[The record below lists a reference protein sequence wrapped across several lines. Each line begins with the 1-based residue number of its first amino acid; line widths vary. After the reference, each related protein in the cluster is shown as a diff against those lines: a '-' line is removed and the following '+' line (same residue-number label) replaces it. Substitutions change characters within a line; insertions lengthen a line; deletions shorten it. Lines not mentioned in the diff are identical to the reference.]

1 MICPLMSYGGL
12 ESRDRDDRTMTRV
25 AQSPEPK
32 VILEPET
39 LTDLMPSVYEELRLL
54 AADYLRGERP
64 GHTLQ
69 PTALVHE
76 AYLRLLRQGQ
86 ITWHNRAHILG
97 FGARIMRQILISHA
111 IASTRLKRGGPDS
124 IRITLDEALDFY
136 DHREMSVSAVDE
148 ALRSL
153 EEIDPRQGQIVE
165 MRFFGGLTIEE
176 IAKALNVS
184 TATVKREWTFGKVWL
199 RRELSR

>member
-1 MICPLMSYGGL
+1 MLH
-12 ESRDRDDRTMTRV
+12 RDLQPRNYNVSPDPRTN
-25 AQSPEPK
+25 ASPEAHSN
-32 VILEPET
+32 VDSEALV
-39 LTDLMPSVYEELRLL
+39 DLMPCVYEELRHL

-86 ITWHNRAHILG
+86 TSWQNRAHVLG

-111 IASTRLKRGGPDS
+111 IANTRLKRGGPDS

-136 DHREMSVSAVDE
+136 DRREMSVSAVDE

-176 IAKALNVS
+176 IGKALDISN
-184 TATVKREWTFGKVWL
+184 ATVKREWTFAKVWL

>member
-1 MICPLMSYGGL
+1 MSCQDL
-12 ESRDRDDRTMTRV
+12 HSRDRNFRPIARSAV
-25 AQSPEPK
+25 LPEA
-32 VILEPET
+32 VRDAEADGLSG
-39 LTDLMPSVYEELRLL
+39 LMPNVYEELRRL

-76 AYLRLLRQGQ
+76 AYLRLLRQGRTTSQ
-86 ITWHNRAHILG
+86 NRAPVLG
-97 FGARIMRQILISHA
+97 LGARIMRQILISHA

-136 DHREMSVSAVDE
+136 ARREMSVSAVDE
-148 ALRSL
+148 ALRAL
-153 EEIDPRQGQIVE
+153 EELDPRQGQIVE

-176 IAKALNVS
+176 IAKALDIS
-184 TATVKREWTFGKVWL
+184 SATVKREWTFAKVWL

>member
-1 MICPLMSYGGL
+1 MVPLREANS
-12 ESRDRDDRTMTRV
+12 E
-25 AQSPEPK
+25 
-32 VILEPET
+32 IEPEA
-39 LTDLMPSVYEELRLL
+39 LSDLMPSVYEELRRL

-86 ITWHNRAHILG
+86 TSWHDRAHVLG

-124 IRITLDEALDFY
+124 IRITLDEALDFC
-136 DHREMSVSAVDE
+136 DRQEMSVSAVDE

-176 IAKALNVS
+176 IAKALDIS
-184 TATVKREWTFGKVWL
+184 SATVKREWTFAKVWL

>member
-1 MICPLMSYGGL
+1 MSCQDL
-12 ESRDRDDRTMTRV
+12 HSRDRNFRPIARTS
-25 AQSPEPK
+25 AFPEAATDA
-32 VILEPET
+32 EPDG
-39 LTDLMPSVYEELRLL
+39 LSDLMPSVYEELRRL

-86 ITWHNRAHILG
+86 TTWQNRAHVLG

-136 DHREMSVSAVDE
+136 DRREMSVSAVDE
-148 ALRSL
+148 ALQSL

-176 IAKALNVS
+176 IAKALDVS
-184 TATVKREWTFGKVWL
+184 SATVKREWTFAKVWL

>member
-1 MICPLMSYGGL
+1 MSYPDLQSRGRSASLTTKIAGL
-12 ESRDRDDRTMTRV
+12 PTPLSD
-25 AQSPEPK
+25 
-32 VILEPET
+32 LEAET
-39 LTDLMPSVYEELRLL
+39 LADLMPSVYEELRLL
-54 AADYLRGERP
+54 AAEYLRGERP

-86 ITWHNRAHILG
+86 ITWQNRAHVLG

-136 DHREMSVSAVDE
+136 DRREMSVSAVDE
-148 ALRSL
+148 ALQSL
-153 EEIDPRQGQIVE
+153 EDIDPRQGQIVE

-176 IAKALNVS
+176 IAKALDIS
-184 TATVKREWTFGKVWL
+184 TATVKREWTFAKVWL

>member
-1 MICPLMSYGGL
+1 MSCQDL
-12 ESRDRDDRTMTRV
+12 HSRDRNFRPVARTTPV
-25 AQSPEPK
+25 
-32 VILEPET
+32 PET
-39 LTDLMPSVYEELRLL
+39 LPDAEVDGLSGLMPSVYEELRRL
-54 AADYLRGERP
+54 AADYLKGERP

-86 ITWHNRAHILG
+86 TTWQNRAHVLG

-136 DHREMSVSAVDE
+136 DRREMSVAAVDE

-153 EEIDPRQGQIVE
+153 EDIDPRQGQIVE

-176 IAKALNVS
+176 IAKALEVS
-184 TATVKREWTFGKVWL
+184 PATVKRDWTFAKVWL

>member
-1 MICPLMSYGGL
+1 MPDRELQ
-12 ESRDRDDRTMTRV
+12 SRHGAGAPMTIPGKAPAGV
-25 AQSPEPK
+25 HE
-32 VILEPET
+32 VEPEA
-39 LTDLMPSVYEELRLL
+39 LSDLMPSVYEELRRL

-76 AYLRLLRQGQ
+76 AYLRLLRQGE
-86 ITWHNRAHILG
+86 ITWQNRAHVLG
-97 FGARIMRQILISHA
+97 FGARIMRQILINHA
-111 IASTRLKRGGPDS
+111 IANTRLKRGGRDS

-136 DHREMSVSAVDE
+136 DRREMSVSAVDE

-165 MRFFGGLTIEE
+165 MRFFCGLTIGE
-176 IAKALNVS
+176 IGKTLNIS
-184 TATVKREWTFGKVWL
+184 SATVKRGWTI
-199 RRELSR
+199 

>member
-1 MICPLMSYGGL
+1 MSCQDL
-12 ESRDRDDRTMTRV
+12 HSRDRSFKPIARI
-25 AQSPEPK
+25 AA
-32 VILEPET
+32 LPET
-39 LTDLMPSVYEELRLL
+39 VADPEADGLSGLMPSVYEELRRL

-86 ITWHNRAHILG
+86 ITWQNRAHVLG

-136 DHREMSVSAVDE
+136 DRREMSVSAVDE
-148 ALRSL
+148 ALQLL

-176 IAKALNVS
+176 IAKALDVS
-184 TATVKREWTFGKVWL
+184 TATVKREWTFAKVWL

>member
-1 MICPLMSYGGL
+1 VSYENLQSQNRGNSPLTTSIEAA
-12 ESRDRDDRTMTRV
+12 ESRFV
-25 AQSPEPK
+25 
-32 VILEPET
+32 LEPDA
-39 LTDLMPSVYEELRLL
+39 LTDLMPGVYEELRRL

-86 ITWHNRAHILG
+86 TTWQNRAHVLG

-136 DHREMSVSAVDE
+136 DRREMSVSAVDE

-176 IAKALNVS
+176 IAKALNIS
-184 TATVKREWTFGKVWL
+184 SATVKRDWTFAKVWL

>member
-1 MICPLMSYGGL
+1 MSCQDL
-12 ESRDRDDRTMTRV
+12 HSRDRNFRPIART
-25 AQSPEPK
+25 AAFPEA
-32 VILEPET
+32 VVDAEADGLSG
-39 LTDLMPSVYEELRLL
+39 LMPSVYEELRRL

-86 ITWHNRAHILG
+86 TTWQNRAHVLG

-136 DHREMSVSAVDE
+136 DRREMSVSAVDE
-148 ALRSL
+148 ALQAL

-176 IAKALNVS
+176 IAKALDVS
-184 TATVKREWTFGKVWL
+184 SATVKREWTFAKVWL

>member
-1 MICPLMSYGGL
+1 MSCQDL
-12 ESRDRDDRTMTRV
+12 HSRDRNFRPIARTAAVPEIV
-25 AQSPEPK
+25 ADAEADGLSG
-32 VILEPET
+32 
-39 LTDLMPSVYEELRLL
+39 LMPSVYEELRRL

-76 AYLRLLRQGQ
+76 AYLRLLRQGET
-86 ITWHNRAHILG
+86 TWQNRAHVLG

-136 DHREMSVSAVDE
+136 DRREMSVSAVDE

-176 IAKALNVS
+176 IAKALDVS
-184 TATVKREWTFGKVWL
+184 TATVKREWTFAKVWL

>member
-1 MICPLMSYGGL
+1 MSCQDL
-12 ESRDRDDRTMTRV
+12 HSRDRNFRPAARAT
-25 AQSPEPK
+25 P
-32 VILEPET
+32 LPET
-39 LTDLMPSVYEELRLL
+39 VSDAEADGLSGLMPSVYEELRRL

-86 ITWHNRAHILG
+86 TTWQNRAHVLG

-136 DHREMSVSAVDE
+136 DRREISVAAVDE
-148 ALRSL
+148 ALQLL

-176 IAKALNVS
+176 IAKALDVS
-184 TATVKREWTFGKVWL
+184 SATVKRDWTFAKVWL

>member
-1 MICPLMSYGGL
+1 MSCQDL
-12 ESRDRDDRTMTRV
+12 HSRDRNFRSIARP
-25 AQSPEPK
+25 AALSE
-32 VILEPET
+32 IA
-39 LTDLMPSVYEELRLL
+39 TDAEADGLSGLMPSVYEELRRL

-86 ITWHNRAHILG
+86 TTWQNRAHVLG

-136 DHREMSVSAVDE
+136 DRREMSVSAVDE
-148 ALRSL
+148 ALQSL

-165 MRFFGGLTIEE
+165 MRFFGGLTIDE
-176 IAKALNVS
+176 IAKALDVS
-184 TATVKREWTFGKVWL
+184 PATVKREWTFAKVWL

>member
-1 MICPLMSYGGL
+1 MFSGGL
-12 ESRDRDDRTMTRV
+12 QSQDRNDIPLRTSAGSAEGRF
-25 AQSPEPK
+25 
-32 VILEPET
+32 VIEPEA
-39 LTDLMPSVYEELRLL
+39 LTDLMPSVYEELRHL
-54 AADYLRGERP
+54 AADYLKGERP

-86 ITWHNRAHILG
+86 TSWQNRAHVLG
-97 FGARIMRQILISHA
+97 FGARIMRQILIGHA
-111 IASTRLKRGGPDS
+111 IASTRLKRGGPDA

-136 DHREMSVSAVDE
+136 DRREMSVAAVDE

-176 IAKALNVS
+176 IAKALDVS
-184 TATVKREWTFGKVWL
+184 SATVKREWAFAKVWL

>member
-1 MICPLMSYGGL
+1 VSYGNLQSQERGSSPL
-12 ESRDRDDRTMTRV
+12 TTSIEAAESRFV
-25 AQSPEPK
+25 
-32 VILEPET
+32 LEPDA
-39 LTDLMPSVYEELRLL
+39 LTDLMPGVYEELRRL

-86 ITWHNRAHILG
+86 TTWQNRAHVLG

-136 DHREMSVSAVDE
+136 DRREMSVSAVDE

-176 IAKALNVS
+176 IAKALNIS
-184 TATVKREWTFGKVWL
+184 SATVKREWTFAKVWL

>member
-1 MICPLMSYGGL
+1 LTTSIEAA
-12 ESRDRDDRTMTRV
+12 ESRFV
-25 AQSPEPK
+25 
-32 VILEPET
+32 LEPDA
-39 LTDLMPSVYEELRLL
+39 LTDLMPGVYEELRRL

-86 ITWHNRAHILG
+86 TTWQNRTHVLG

-136 DHREMSVSAVDE
+136 DRREMSVSAVDE

-184 TATVKREWTFGKVWL
+184 TATVKREWTFAKVWL

>member
-1 MICPLMSYGGL
+1 MRPLMLHRDLQPRDYSVGPG
-12 ESRDRDDRTMTRV
+12 SRTEPL
-25 AQSPEPK
+25 PEPVSK
-32 VILEPET
+32 LDSEVLA
-39 LTDLMPSVYEELRLL
+39 DLMPSVYEELRRL

-86 ITWHNRAHILG
+86 TTWQNRAHVLG

-111 IASTRLKRGGPDS
+111 IACTRLKRGGPDS

-136 DHREMSVSAVDE
+136 DRREMSVSAVDE

-176 IAKALNVS
+176 IAKALDIS
-184 TATVKREWTFGKVWL
+184 PATVKREWTFAKVWL

>member
-1 MICPLMSYGGL
+1 MCSQSL
-12 ESRDRDDRTMTRV
+12 ESGDRHGRSTPRLV
-25 AQSPEPK
+25 QSPEPR
-32 VILEPET
+32 VILQPET
-39 LTDLMPSVYEELRLL
+39 LTDLMPSVYEELRHL
-54 AADYLRGERP
+54 AADYLKGERP

-86 ITWHNRAHILG
+86 TTWHNRAHILG

-136 DHREMSVSAVDE
+136 DRREMSVSAVDE

-153 EEIDPRQGQIVE
+153 EENDPRQGQIVE

-176 IAKALNVS
+176 IAKALDVS
-184 TATVKREWTFGKVWL
+184 PATVKREWTFAKVWL
-199 RRELSR
+199 RRELAR

>member
-1 MICPLMSYGGL
+1 MSCQDL
-12 ESRDRDDRTMTRV
+12 HSRDRNFRPIARTAAVPEIV
-25 AQSPEPK
+25 ADAEADGLSG
-32 VILEPET
+32 
-39 LTDLMPSVYEELRLL
+39 LMPSVYEELRRL

-86 ITWHNRAHILG
+86 TTWQNRAHVLG

-136 DHREMSVSAVDE
+136 DRREMSVSAVDE

-176 IAKALNVS
+176 IAKALDVS
-184 TATVKREWTFGKVWL
+184 TATVKREWTFAKVWL

>member
-1 MICPLMSYGGL
+1 MSYRDL
-12 ESRDRDDRTMTRV
+12 QSRDRNENPLATRLSESQEV
-25 AQSPEPK
+25 DAEPL
-32 VILEPET
+32 V
-39 LTDLMPSVYEELRLL
+39 DLMPSVYEELRHL
-54 AADYLRGERP
+54 AANYLRGERP

-86 ITWHNRAHILG
+86 TSWHDRAHVLG

-136 DHREMSVSAVDE
+136 DRREMSVSAVDE
-148 ALRSL
+148 ALRAL
-153 EEIDPRQGQIVE
+153 EELDPRQGQIVE

-176 IAKALNVS
+176 IAKALDIS
-184 TATVKREWTFGKVWL
+184 SATVKREWTFAKVWL
-199 RRELSR
+199 SRELAR